1 MEIIDKRY
9 TMEHTRGDKGGIRL
23 VTKPGLRSF
32 KIDDVIKF
40 SIVTKGNYNDVV
52 FQKEFK
58 VEEDCTEYILGFTN
72 EEMRI
77 GEPISDKEVTYYYEI
92 ELNNDTTLIGSRN
105 KHKKFILYP
114 EAATKEADE

>member
-9 TMEHTRGDKGGIRL
+9 TMEHTRGDKGAIRL
-23 VTKPGLRSF
+23 VSTVGSF
-32 KIDDVIKF
+32 KADDVIKF
-40 SIVTKGNYNDVV
+40 SIVTKGDYTNVI

-58 VEEDCTEYILGFTN
+58 VEEETTEFYLTFTN

-77 GEPISDKEVTYYYEI
+77 GDPIKDKEVTYYYEI

-114 EAATKEADE
+114 EAATKEVGE

>member
-9 TMEHTRGDKGGIRL
+9 TLEHTRGDKGGIRL
-23 VTKPGLRSF
+23 KSSVGPF
-32 KIDDVIKF
+32 KADDVIKF
-40 SIVTKGNYNDVV
+40 SIVTKGDYTNVV

-58 VEEDCTEYILGFTN
+58 VLEECTEFLLWFTK
-72 EEMRI
+72 EEMKI
-77 GEPISDKEVTYYYEI
+77 GEPIKDKEVTYYYEI

-114 EAATKEADE
+114 EAGTKEVDD